1 MLPGP
6 NYIYRCPLCDTL
18 YSKYSLMSGN
28 TFGADF
34 YSDGR
39 FFARMLPE
47 FPIITKCLG
56 CTTIFWLDKTN
67 EIGSYYWGEKINTE
81 WEEAFNADFLTLND
95 YFLALEFHLPRT
107 IEEEIYIRKRI
118 WWEMNDRIRF
128 KEELPAYEN
137 ENQLWSDNIH
147 KLISLLNSSD
157 DNEKIIIAELHRNL
171 GNFDTCKKILDS
183 IANPEY
189 DLLKKAM
196 TKACKTKNKKV
207 FQLKK

>member
-6 NYIYRCPLCDTL
+6 NFIYQCPLCDTL
-18 YSKYSLMSGN
+18 VSKSSLMSGN
-28 TFGADF
+28 TFGAEF
-34 YSDGR
+34 FSDGR
-39 FFARMLPE
+39 YFARMMPE
-47 FPIITKCLG
+47 FPRITKCIG
-56 CTTIFWLDKTN
+56 CTTMFWLDKTN
-67 EIGSYYWGEKINTE
+67 EIGSYNWGEEINKE
-81 WEEAFNADFLTLND
+81 WEEAFNVDFLTLND

-118 WWEMNDRIRF
+118 WWGMNDRIRF

-157 DNEKIIIAELHRNL
+157 DDEKIIITELHRNL
-171 GNFDTCKKILDS
+171 GNFDTS
-183 IANPEY
+183 IEMLKSIKHPKY
-189 DLLKKAM
+189 DWLKNAI
-196 TKACKTKNKKV
+196 TKACKSKNKKV